1 MVDFVSKLFENN
13 METGESAGYQNSVF
27 KWLLLLLL
35 LLQSRKVGDYLVKA
49 ERSPDKMAD
58 PKSSVVAKMWT
69 IIKKNLLIIC
79 LIVALILGVGLG
91 AALRAVEPPF
101 TTRDIFYLRFPG
113 DLLMNMLQFLIV
125 PLIISSLISGLS
137 SLEDS
142 ATGRMGARAIVYYL
156 STTVA
161 AVILGVVL
169 AVTIQPGRRGGHVEE
184 NVESEE
190 RVVNTA
196 DTFLDLVRY
205 VISLCTV
212 KPLGLR
218 RKKNIMGKG
227 ENAGYQHFLL
237 FPQCFLK
244 LFIENDKL

>member
-1 MVDFVSKLFENN
+1 
-13 METGESAGYQNSVF
+13 METGESAGYQNFIFLSHSVF
-27 KWLLLLLL
+27 KWLLLLLQGL
-35 LLQSRKVGDYLVKA
+35 KVRDYLVKA
-49 ERSPDKMAD
+49 DRSPDKMAD

-137 SLEDS
+137 SLEAS

-169 AVTIQPGRRGGHVEE
+169 AVTIQPGRWGGYVEE

-190 RVVNTA
+190 RVMNTA

-218 RKKNIMGKG
+218 RKKKHYGKRRKCWLS
-227 ENAGYQHFLL
+227 AFSP
-237 FPQCFLK
+237 FPKMF
-244 LFIENDKL
+244 FEAFYRE